1 MLLLDHNTCKTV
13 SSKKKIKPALRFQQ
27 NHVNVR
33 ARSDMTPSTLTSIR
47 YTNGHR
53 ALVSFTWNSAN
64 YFSLV
69 YTWYSHTEETGRKR
83 RSCVHLHYRIGIK
96 GYPAGA

>member
-13 SSKKKIKPALRFQQ
+13 SSKKTNKASTKVSTKSCECAGK
-27 NHVNVR
+27 
-33 ARSDMTPSTLTSIR
+33 SDMTPSTLTSIR
-47 YTNGHR
+47 HTNGHR